1 MTRKS
6 LTRTALI
13 LSIVAVALVA
23 RWRAAV
29 LLPID
34 YDEDDYLRAAQ
45 LYAAAIQHGDWRAL
59 SEVTWNYE
67 HPPLAKI
74 AFGVAIAA
82 LPPAPE
88 IPPQGPLAPA
98 ATSLPELHLA
108 RARGLSVIFGTLT
121 VWLLALL
128 NPLAGLFLALHTS
141 TIKFTSLVMLEA
153 LPALT
158 SAVAV
163 LAYERSQIYI
173 GRRVDGWLALSAV
186 ALGLTVASK
195 YVYGIAGIAIL
206 LHWLYASRMGARP
219 SSRPMAIWLL
229 LAAAA
234 FSLANPYL
242 WPDPLAR
249 LAGSVRYHVGFSRS
263 FLVEVMNLPFFQPL
277 LWLFM
282 WVPWQ
287 PMVFPVGLD
296 PLIALCAVLGLRVL
310 WQTRPLY
317 VFWLA
322 AALLFLSIW
331 PTKWPQ
337 YIMTLTFPWAL
348 AAAKGAE
355 TVVWPWVRRRWL

>member
-1 MTRKS
+1 
-6 LTRTALI
+6 LTLLIAAIALM
-13 LSIVAVALVA
+13 A
-23 RWRAAV
+23 RWRAAT

-45 LYAAAIQHGDWRAL
+45 LYAAAIQCGDWRAL

-98 ATSLPELHLA
+98 ATSLPVPHLT
-108 RARGLSVIFGTLT
+108 RARGLSVVLGTLT

-141 TIKFTSLVMLEA
+141 TIKYTSLVMLEA

-158 SAVAV
+158 SAIAV
-163 LAYERSQIYI
+163 LAYERS
-173 GRRVDGWLALSAV
+173 RVYDTPRVNAWLALSGV

-195 YVYGIAGIAIL
+195 YVYGIAGIAIV
-206 LHWLYASRMGARP
+206 LHWVYASRMGARTRLSWKP
-219 SSRPMAIWLL
+219 VAIWLL

-234 FSLANPYL
+234 FFLADPYL

-249 LAGSVRYHVGFSRS
+249 LAGSVRYHAGFSHS
-263 FLVEVMNLPFFQPL
+263 FLVEVMDLPFFQPL
-277 LWLFM
+277 LWLLM

-287 PMVFPVGLD
+287 PAVFPVGLD
-296 PLIALCAVLGLRVL
+296 PLIALCAVLGMRAL

-322 AALLFLSIW
+322 AALLFLFVW

-355 TVVWPWVRRRWL
+355 TVVWPWVRRRLPRRGF

>member
-1 MTRKS
+1 
-6 LTRTALI
+6 
-13 LSIVAVALVA
+13 
-23 RWRAAV
+23 
-29 LLPID
+29 
-34 YDEDDYLRAAQ
+34 
-45 LYAAAIQHGDWRAL
+45 
-59 SEVTWNYE
+59 
-67 HPPLAKI
+67 
-74 AFGVAIAA
+74 
-82 LPPAPE
+82 
-88 IPPQGPLAPA
+88 
-98 ATSLPELHLA
+98 
-108 RARGLSVIFGTLT
+108 
-121 VWLLALL
+121 
-128 NPLAGLFLALHTS
+128 
-141 TIKFTSLVMLEA
+141 MLEA

-195 YVYGIAGIAIL
+195 YGYGIAGIAVL

-219 SSRPMAIWLL
+219 SSRPLAIWLL

-249 LAGSVRYHVGFSRS
+249 LAASVRYHVGFSRS
-263 FLVEVMNLPFFQPL
+263 FLVEVMNLTFFQPL

-287 PMVFPVGLD
+287 PTVFPVGLD

-355 TVVWPWVRRRWL
+355 SVVWPWVRRGLLWRWLRPNASFMVCWP